1 MKKYRTSVSLLSLIG
16 LLSLSFSSNAK
27 AIEKGDY
34 YCYRTTTPGKNEAI
48 SEYDFFTIVDENGK
62 ESIVYCYNATR
73 PQPLS
78 NKETAEKLCRF
89 DRFGFYEGMDSL
101 GTDRGN
107 KEKINQ
113 IAAILMAGYPND
125 GLGEQMNQYAYECY
139 QKVHRD
145 YTYTFDDFKR
155 EMTQRAIWKADRP
168 RGKYTDHYPYAEAL
182 YRYGKQYPLDQQTAY
197 DDQLFFQTNTNEII
211 DPQHPMIIDE
221 KTRKSNQ
228 FQIKNYNGLVSIEN
242 PSTEVKIIEEQSHKE
257 VTTLK
262 PNTYYYAELTNGQ
275 QKESTLDIKYMKMD
289 HSYFYQYAT
298 SPYPFGLQN
307 MVQANIKKKKL
318 PIDIKIEPVTSSSEE
333 SSKEVETSKDTP
345 SSEESSK
352 AIDTTSSNKDDSSME
367 VPVISKKECTSL
379 IDHCDTTKEV
389 TTLEST
395 ATQDQESTN
404 EFDYSSSVENSSQKE
419 KITDS
424 TTNTDDKENTT
435 PYPSR
440 TNPKIK
446 LQNIKDEVI
455 EDKMILEEINHH
467 SKSKETKEDIEN
479 ELPQTGN
486 KISYLFP
493 LLGTLI
499 CIVSISLLLLLKKH
513 THKKK

>member
-16 LLSLSFSSNAK
+16 LLSISFSSNAE

-34 YCYRTTTPGKNEAI
+34 YCYRTTAPGKNEAI
-48 SEYDFFTIVDENGK
+48 SEYDFFTMVDENGK

-107 KEKINQ
+107 KEKIDQ

-125 GLGEQMNQYAYECY
+125 GLGEQMNRYAYECY

-197 DDQLFFQTNTNEII
+197 DDQLIFQTNTNEII

-221 KTRKSNQ
+221 KTRKSDQ

-289 HSYFYQYAT
+289 HSYFYQYVT

-333 SSKEVETSKDTP
+333 ASKEVETSKDTSSFEESSKEVETSKDT
-345 SSEESSK
+345 SS
-352 AIDTTSSNKDDSSME
+352 
-367 VPVISKKECTSL
+367 
-379 IDHCDTTKEV
+379 
-389 TTLEST
+389 
-395 ATQDQESTN
+395 
-404 EFDYSSSVENSSQKE
+404 
-419 KITDS
+419 
-424 TTNTDDKENTT
+424 
-435 PYPSR
+435 
-440 TNPKIK
+440 
-446 LQNIKDEVI
+446 
-455 EDKMILEEINHH
+455 
-467 SKSKETKEDIEN
+467 
-479 ELPQTGN
+479 
-486 KISYLFP
+486 
-493 LLGTLI
+493 
-499 CIVSISLLLLLKKH
+499 
-513 THKKK
+513 